1 MLTLT
6 ALRGLLL
13 YSQAYSALYAYRVQ
27 PCCVYRLYWTKI
39 LTFSVSRGT

>member
-13 YSQAYSALYAYRVQ
+13 YSQAYSALYVCRVQ
-27 PCCVYRLYWTKI
+27 PCCACHLYLMVI

>member
-27 PCCVYRLYWTKI
+27 PCYVYHLYLRVI
-39 LTFSVSRGT
+39 LIFFVSRGT